1 MSDQLLSYFERELA
15 YVRRALDGFGNEF
28 PDHAASM
35 RLNQTG
41 QEDPNISRL
50 IDAMALLTAKTE
62 KRLDEQLPD
71 VLQDLFNVL
80 YPGYLQIVPSYTP
93 LTVELGDDPIT
104 GRVVLPKSTE
114 SAMMVN
120 EAECRFTLAEDL
132 IIEPFVIKNIQAE
145 SAPFNFPT
153 PKSVRRAE
161 SVIQIELNCSDPD
174 TLFSQLD
181 FSSALADKAQ
191 HNHFD
196 FYVRGFENSSR
207 GLIDL
212 LLLNTEAISVF
223 DEAGHQI
230 EIDAKRLQS
239 RVADSAFSWLPVY
252 GNHQAGFDLLRE
264 YFAYPDKAAYLRLEG
279 LCDELSQLKSNKV
292 TLNFFVQQLPT
303 EYLRLFNDKVFL
315 LNTAPSVNLY
325 QQRGEPVRY
334 DFTKLSIPVVAD
346 TQSNNELTIVSV
358 EAVNEVLPTG
368 EVPLS
373 PIYEGGYWFDS
384 SAPKWQVRQFWDEK
398 GHRLM
403 DMSVSYQ
410 SDVSRQ
416 DTIVLSMNLNVCNG
430 RLPCLVPSYSI
441 AESYA
446 AVDIPGTLKN
456 VRTPTAPQYP
466 ALDNQLGWRF
476 LAVLNANFSS
486 LTQADDPT
494 RALQDALRLST
505 HSIQCNV
512 ADAIKKVSYRHLV
525 APITIDRQSIFASGT
540 QVTVLIDD
548 ELLGSDFAVVSS
560 VLNGFYQQYCSF
572 DRFMQVNVERFG
584 SDIPGVEFDKCHGSQ
599 LCL

>member
-15 YVRRALDGFGNEF
+15 YVRRALDSFGNEF

-41 QEDPNISRL
+41 QEDPNIGRL

-93 LTVELGDDPIT
+93 LTVTLGDDPIT
-104 GRVVLPKSTE
+104 ERVVLPKGSE
-114 SAMMVN
+114 SALMVK
-120 EAECRFTLAEDL
+120 EAECLFTLVDDL
-132 IIEPFVIKNIQAE
+132 IIEPFVIKDIQAE

-153 PKSVRRAE
+153 PKTVRRAE
-161 SVIQIELNCSDPD
+161 SVVQVTLNCSDPSV
-174 TLFSQLD
+174 LFSQLGLA
-181 FSSALADKAQ
+181 SASKQ
-191 HNHFD
+191 KSGHFD
-196 FYVRGFENSSR
+196 FYVRGFESSSR

-212 LLLNTEAISVF
+212 LLLNTEAISLF
-223 DEAGHQI
+223 DGNGNQVD
-230 EIDAKRLQS
+230 IDPARLVS
-239 RVADSAFSWLPVY
+239 RAADPQFSWLPDH
-252 GNHQAGFDLLRE
+252 GNHQIGFDLLRE
-264 YFAYPDKAAYLRLEG
+264 YFAYPDKAAYIRLEN
-279 LCDELSQLKSNKV
+279 LCEELSRFHSNTV
-292 TLNFFVQQLPT
+292 TLNFFVQQLPV
-303 EYLRLFNDKVFL
+303 EYLRLFNQQVFL
-315 LNTAPSVNLY
+315 LNTAPAVNLY
-325 QQRGEPVRY
+325 PQRGEPVRY

-346 TQSNNELTIVSV
+346 SQSNNELTVVSV
-358 EAVNEVLPTG
+358 EKVSEVLPTG

-373 PIYEGGYWFDS
+373 PIYEGGYWFDDR
-384 SAPKWQVRQFWDEK
+384 APKWQVRQFWDEK
-398 GHRLM
+398 GRRLM
-403 DMSVSYQ
+403 DLSVSYG
-410 SDVSRQ
+410 SEVTTQ
-416 DTIVLSMNLNVCNG
+416 DAVVLSMSLNVCNG
-430 RLPCLVPSYSI
+430 RLPCLVPSYSH

-446 AVDIPGTLKN
+446 AVDIPGELKN

-476 LAVLNANFSS
+476 IAMLNANFSS

-494 RALQDALRLST
+494 RALQDVLRLST
-505 HSIQCNV
+505 HSVQCKV
-512 ADAIKKVSYRHLV
+512 ADSIKDVRYKHLV

-548 ELLGSDFAVVSS
+548 ELLGADFAVVSN

-584 SDIPGVEFDKCHGSQ
+584 SDVPGVEFEKCHGSQ